1 MNLTFNGD
9 EKRSAIRATRARV
22 KKKEDRNR
30 AKNSVGGFAIPFAY
44 AQQQLA
50 RASEH
55 LQIALALFPLG
66 AEANQLMGLVF
77 LQANDGHSATR
88 SFDVVASQGLPV
100 GFYAEMRGRKQDQAV
115 KCELSG
121 DRVRMIYLSSYDKK
135 GNPAPPSKPAGED
148 GLGDMVMD
156 PSAPRQQGFESL
168 DLTLN
173 EIKKVETYRGM
184 LKLKLAQQD
193 VYLSPIYLPSFTP
206 IEGPQARRFAN
217 TYTRLFVRYPGLE
230 DSKLGTEGMS
240 GGEKFVMGYNIANAS
255 ADIAMSGFG
264 GIGAI
269 SSVQDIISITRTV
282 RAAMVSLSV
291 SFASWEKSVEDQQ
304 QLLAGKAFKSI
315 PIQPANLAF
324 VQEAK

>member
-1 MNLTFNGD
+1 MNQTFNGS
-9 EKRSAIRATRARV
+9 EKRSALRAKRARV
-22 KKKEDRNR
+22 KKKEEKTARNR
-30 AKNSVGGFAIPFAY
+30 VGGFSIPFAY

-55 LQIALALFPLG
+55 LEIALALFPLG

-88 SFDVVASQGLPV
+88 NYDVVASQNLPV
-100 GFYAEMRGRKQDQAV
+100 SFYAEMRGHKQDQAV

-121 DRVRMIYLSSYDKK
+121 DRVRLIFLSSYDKK
-135 GNPAPPSKPAGED
+135 GNPAPPSKPAGDD
-148 GLGDMVMD
+148 GLGDMVIS
-156 PSAPRQQGFESL
+156 PATARQQGFDSM
-168 DLTLN
+168 DLTLS
-173 EIKKVETYRGM
+173 EIKKVETDKGM

-206 IEGPQARRFAN
+206 TEGPQARRFAN
-217 TYTRLFVRYPGLE
+217 NYTRLFVRYPGLE

-240 GGEKFVMGYNIANAS
+240 GGEKFKMGYNIANAS
-255 ADIAMSGFG
+255 MDMAMSGFSP
-264 GIGAI
+264 IGAI
-269 SSVQDIISITRTV
+269 SSVQDIISITRTI
-282 RAAMVSLSV
+282 RAAMVSVSV

-304 QLLAGKAFKSI
+304 QLLSGKAFKAI
-315 PIQPANLAF
+315 PIQPASLVF